1 MERHHRRLI
10 GAGTEGKGSESFA
23 CLAPEVAEKRAYGG
37 TQKPYCNENKF
48 WSEEVQFT
56 EGHKPTYGRR
66 ISNDEKGHFSP
77 ET

>member
-1 MERHHRRLI
+1 
-10 GAGTEGKGSESFA
+10 
-23 CLAPEVAEKRAYGG
+23 VAEKRAYGG